1 MLWWIALYAYILS
14 RRYKKAKEEG
24 RAAEWKTKLINR
36 YLWIATGLFLLY
48 SIVIGFAAKYQEG
61 NLISLRWEAVLLAF
75 LGIMVSPLFI
85 RRMQRISKVA
95 AILLPVIC
103 AMMTVFYIPFSTGS
117 NLTETVT
124 LIGIGVV
131 SIFAIGI
138 AVVIAAIIAVILI
151 MVLIGFL
158 SIPAIFVINN

>member
-1 MLWWIALYAYILS
+1 MLWWIALYAYILY

-36 YLWIATGLFLLY
+36 YLWVVTGLLFLY
-48 SIVIGFAAKYQEG
+48 SVVIGYATKSLED

-85 RRMQRISKVA
+85 RKMQQVSKVA
-95 AILLPVIC
+95 AVLLPVIC

-131 SIFAIGI
+131 SIFAVGI
-138 AVVIAAIIAVILI
+138 AVVIAAIIAVVLI
-151 MVLIGFL
+151 MMLIGFL
-158 SIPAIFVINN
+158 SIPAVYVIN